1 MHKLNKKKCHLVNT
15 LFLKI
20 FAKFFVLTAPHP
32 ARHKNICKKVWSCL
46 IIYQSTWR
54 MANMSFTIF
63 GWSCR
68 HAISLYWPSLS
79 SECWT
84 HLWLIE
90 HDLILT
96 FPHFCCLHLSTLRG
110 RCWFLSS
117 LVGFIIKITCL
128 LLGEICVFSM
138 VFQSTMFDYQR
149 LNDGFNPLKST
160 FLCYFFSNN
169 LNMNWNP
176 YQIIH
181 GPCLSNNLSI

>member
-15 LFLKI
+15 LFLKF

-68 HAISLYWPSLS
+68 HAISLYWASLS

-84 HLWLIE
+84 HLWLMRAWPNTDI
-90 HDLILT
+90 
-96 FPHFCCLHLSTLRG
+96 
-110 RCWFLSS
+110 
-117 LVGFIIKITCL
+117 
-128 LLGEICVFSM
+128 
-138 VFQSTMFDYQR
+138 
-149 LNDGFNPLKST
+149 ST
-160 FLCYFFSNN
+160 FLLSTPVYIARKMLIPVKFGWFYHQNHMSFAGWNLCVFDGFPVNHVWLPEAKWWFQSIEIHIFMLFFVKQFEHELKSLSNN
-169 LNMNWNP
+169 LWSM
-176 YQIIH
+176 
-181 GPCLSNNLSI
+181 SNNLSI